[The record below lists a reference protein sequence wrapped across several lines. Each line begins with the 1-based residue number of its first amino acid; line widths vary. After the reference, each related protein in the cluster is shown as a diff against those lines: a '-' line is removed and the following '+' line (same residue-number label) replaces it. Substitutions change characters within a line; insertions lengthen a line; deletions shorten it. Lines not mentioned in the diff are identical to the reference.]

1 MHDIHSVFGMLSSR
15 YTLILGC
22 LGLFSCGGASTSDPV
37 LPSPIPIV
45 LPDIQPPILSA
56 AKLKPAIPGELRTQ
70 IINGL
75 YYASTSSQTSSF
87 PVPASA
93 MDSEATAAPVFSQT
107 ITQESGVDEAD
118 IIKYNG
124 ELLFVTTPE
133 RNTVRALRTHADG
146 TLHELDNVALSLD
159 ESAHIKGLYLSEEH
173 LSVLSRNHAYY
184 AQSAIDFWSPA
195 SESFSLSI
203 VDLEMA
209 YGTQAQT
216 LGNAIQ
222 TIQFDGNLITSR
234 RVGNHLILLSTYW
247 PSTIN
252 LPTATTDAQ
261 RQANFDALSR
271 TPVGQ
276 LLPTFEFNNVREP
289 LVDAST
295 CFIPEDATELT
306 GSSGVVTLTTID
318 LTNLSDIQSICVNGM
333 YDGIYASQN
342 DVVIFGQNYSEDALG
357 EYSEQTVL
365 HHFAFSSDAIT
376 YNGSANLPGRLD
388 WNQPHLR
395 LSLFAETLRV
405 VTTVSTQDV
414 EDRFDHQFYA
424 LSLSAQD
431 RTLPVLGQLPNST
444 FPQEI
449 GKPNEDIT
457 AVRFFDDRAYIVT
470 FERIDPLYVLDLSEP
485 SQPFIAGEL
494 EIPGY
499 SSYLLPL
506 ENEYLLGIGQN
517 IDPNRF
523 VDQVGVTTSIPAPLE
538 EGAKV
543 ALFDVSNSTPRLVD
557 EVIYEQGATPAEFD
571 YKAITF
577 LPLSVSAIRIGLP
590 VQSWISD
597 NDVWRNDS
605 RLELLQ
611 INLYSG
617 GLLNSY
623 GQVRSS
629 EETQWGVWN
638 DRAVFTGDDIYYIH
652 QGIVYHALWSDP
664 SILIGQY

>member
-1 MHDIHSVFGMLSSR
+1 MLVSR
-15 YTLILGC
+15 FSLLLGC
-22 LGLFSCGGASTSDPV
+22 LFVFSCGGNSTSDPISV
-37 LPSPIPIV
+37 PSDPIELPN
-45 LPDIQPPILSA
+45 IQPPSLSI
-56 AKLKPAIPGELRTQ
+56 AKLKPATAGELQTQ
-70 IINGL
+70 LTNGL
-75 YYASTSSQTSSF
+75 YYTSISSRTMSSPIASST
-87 PVPASA
+87 
-93 MDSEATAAPVFSQT
+93 MDSESAVGPTFSQT
-107 ITQESGVDEAD
+107 VTQESGVDEAD
-118 IIKYNG
+118 IIKFNG
-124 ELLFVTTPE
+124 DLLFITTPE
-133 RNTVRALRTHADG
+133 QNSVRALRTNTDG
-146 TLHELDNVALSLD
+146 TLDELQNVALNLNED
-159 ESAHIKGLYLSEEH
+159 DYINGLYLSDNY
-173 LSVLSRNHAYY
+173 LSILSRNHSFYNRTLN
-184 AQSAIDFWSPA
+184 DFWSPLP
-195 SESFSLSI
+195 ETFSVSI
-203 VDLEMA
+203 VDIGA
-209 YGTQAQT
+209 VYGTQSQATQNPPQT
-216 LGNAIQ
+216 L
-222 TIQFDGNLITSR
+222 QFDGNLITSR

-261 RQANFDALSR
+261 RQANLDALSM

-306 GSSGVVTLTTID
+306 GYSGVVTLTTID

-333 YDGIYASQN
+333 FDGIYASQN
-342 DVVIFGQNYSEDALG
+342 DVVIFGQNYVENTLG

-457 AVRFFDDRAYIVT
+457 AVRFFVERAYIVT

-494 EIPGY
+494 QIPGY

-506 ENEYLLGIGQN
+506 GNEYLLGIGQN

-543 ALFDVSNSTPRLVD
+543 ALFDVSNSTPRLID

-577 LPLSVSAIRIGLP
+577 LPLSVSDIRIGLP

-611 INLYSG
+611 INLDSG

-664 SILIGQY
+664 TTLIGQY

>member
-1 MHDIHSVFGMLSSR
+1 MKSPHS
-15 YTLILGC
+15 
-22 LGLFSCGGASTSDPV
+22 
-37 LPSPIPIV
+37 
-45 LPDIQPPILSA
+45 
-56 AKLKPAIPGELRTQ
+56 
-70 IINGL
+70 
-75 YYASTSSQTSSF
+75 
-87 PVPASA
+87 
-93 MDSEATAAPVFSQT
+93 
-107 ITQESGVDEAD
+107 
-118 IIKYNG
+118 
-124 ELLFVTTPE
+124 
-133 RNTVRALRTHADG
+133 
-146 TLHELDNVALSLD
+146 
-159 ESAHIKGLYLSEEH
+159 
-173 LSVLSRNHAYY
+173 
-184 AQSAIDFWSPA
+184 
-195 SESFSLSI
+195 
-203 VDLEMA
+203 
-209 YGTQAQT
+209 
-216 LGNAIQ
+216 
-222 TIQFDGNLITSR
+222 
-234 RVGNHLILLSTYW
+234 LSTYW

-261 RQANFDALSR
+261 RQANLDALSM

-289 LVDAST
+289 MVDAST

-306 GSSGVVTLTTID
+306 GYSGVVTLTTID

-342 DVVIFGQNYSEDALG
+342 DVVIFGQNYVENTLG

-365 HHFAFSSDAIT
+365 HHFVFSSDAIT
-376 YNGSANLPGRLD
+376 YNGSANLSGRLN

-457 AVRFFDDRAYIVT
+457 AVRLFDERAYIVT

-494 EIPGY
+494 QIPGY

-506 ENEYLLGIGQN
+506 GNEYLLGIGQN

-543 ALFDVSNSTPRLVD
+543 ALFDVSNSTPRLID

-577 LPLSVSAIRIGLP
+577 LPLSVSDIRIGLP

-611 INLYSG
+611 INLDSG

-623 GQVRSS
+623 GQIRSS

-664 SILIGQY
+664 TTLIGQH